1 MNDTDPVVEIR
12 PPARRPIRVVLGDR
26 LDLGRECDGLVLVDP
41 GVSRRHARLEL
52 DGGQVWVQD
61 LGSKN
66 GTLLNGAVVTD
77 PVPLG
82 PGDLVVLGRTEVRL
96 VEGVG
101 APTTGHPPDSGDP
114 RATVAGV
121 SRDHLVAAT
130 PEPAGRDGGDGD
142 TITIVFSDIE
152 SSTEQALALGDGRWF
167 DLLAIHSGIV
177 RTNLAR
183 HGGREIKDQGDGF
196 MLTFTSARR
205 ALNFAID
212 VQQALARW
220 SAQHPDEALRVR
232 IGMHTGEA
240 MVAGTGDLF
249 GKHVIIAARIAALAR
264 GGEILAS
271 NLVVEITSNRSDL
284 DFGQGRPVTL
294 KGVSGTYTVHAL
306 AWD

>member
-1 MNDTDPVVEIR
+1 MSDSDPVVEIR
-12 PPARRPIRVVLGDR
+12 PPARRPIRVVLVDR
-26 LDLGRECDGLVLVDP
+26 LDLGRECDGLVLADP
-41 GVSRRHARLEL
+41 GVSRRHARLTV
-52 DGGQVWVQD
+52 DGGQVQVQD

-66 GTLLNGAVVTD
+66 GTLLNGRPVTD
-77 PVPLG
+77 PVGLG
-82 PGDLVVLGRTEVRL
+82 PGDLMVLGGTEVRL
-96 VEGVG
+96 VEPGSPVP
-101 APTTGHPPDSGDP
+101 APAPAGEDP
-114 RATVAGV
+114 HATVAGMTLG
-121 SRDHLVAAT
+121 DLVPGG
-130 PEPAGRDGGDGD
+130 PEPGERDGIDGD

-220 SAQHPDEALRVR
+220 SAQHPEERLRVR

-240 MVAGTGDLF
+240 MVSSTGDLF
-249 GKHVIIAARIAALAR
+249 GKHVIIAARIAALAA

-271 NLVVEITSNRSDL
+271 NLVVEITSNRTDL
-284 DFGQGRPVTL
+284 DFGEGRPVHL